1 VSASNLSRFVGAA
14 VFTTCALLIAPF
26 PSASAVPSASN
37 GSCPDVEVVF
47 ARGTTEPPGVG
58 ATGQAFVDSLRSKI
72 GPKSMSVYGVDYPA
86 TMDFATGMSGIDDAS
101 THIERTA
108 ADCPKTKM
116 VLGGFSQGA
125 AIMGFVTSAVIPEGA
140 PSDAPGPMPAD
151 VANHVAAVTLFGTP
165 SIQFMSSIGQPPVV
179 IGPLYVA
186 KTTELC
192 SDGDPV
198 CSGGGDWAAHDGY
211 PGDPTVDQ
219 AATFA
224 VDRINQTP

>member
-1 VSASNLSRFVGAA
+1 M
-14 VFTTCALLIAPF
+14 FTTCALLIAPA

-47 ARGTTEPPGVG
+47 ARGTSEPPGVG

-72 GPKSMSVYGVDYPA
+72 GPKSMSVYAVDYPA
-86 TMDFATGMSGIDDAS
+86 TMDFPTAMSGIEDAGR
-101 THIERTA
+101 HVQRMA

-125 AIMGFVTSAVIPEGA
+125 AIMGFVTSAAIPDGA
-140 PSDAPGPMPAD
+140 PADTPRPMSAD

-165 SIQFMSSIGQPPVV
+165 SAQFMSSIGQPPIG
-179 IGPLYVA
+179 IGPLYAA

-192 SDGDPV
+192 SAGDPI
-198 CSGGGDWAAHDGY
+198 CSGGGDWGAHDGY
-211 PGDPTVDQ
+211 PNDPTVHQ

-224 VDRINQTP
+224 ADRINQTP

>member
-1 VSASNLSRFVGAA
+1 
-14 VFTTCALLIAPF
+14 VFTASPLLALLIAPV
-26 PSASAVPSASN
+26 PSASAVPPAPPAPN
-37 GSCPDVEVVF
+37 GACSDVDVVF

-58 ATGQAFVDSLRSKI
+58 ATGQAFVDSLRTKI

-86 TMDFATGMSGIDDAS
+86 TMDFATGMSGISDAAS
-101 THIERTA
+101 HIQRTA

-125 AIMGFVTSAVIPEGA
+125 AIMGFVTSAAIPEGA
-140 PSDAPGPMPAD
+140 PADAPGPMPAE

-165 SIQFMSSIGQPPVV
+165 SVQFMSSIGQPPVV

-192 SDGDPV
+192 TAGDPV
-198 CSGGGDWAAHDGY
+198 CDGGGDWAAHDGY

-219 AATFA
+219 ASTFA
-224 VDRINQTP
+224 ADRVNQTP

>member
-1 VSASNLSRFVGAA
+1 MVTAVSLL
-14 VFTTCALLIAPF
+14 ALLIAPL
-26 PSASAVPSASN
+26 PSAFAVPSAPN
-37 GSCPDVEVVF
+37 GSCADVEVVF
-47 ARGTTEPPGVG
+47 ARGTSEPPGVG

-86 TMDFATGMSGIDDAS
+86 TMDFPTAMSGISDAA
-101 THIERTA
+101 THLEHTA

-125 AIMGFVTSAVIPEGA
+125 AIMGFVTSAAIPEGA
-140 PSDAPGPMPAD
+140 PSDTPGPMPAD

-165 SIQFMSSIGQPPVV
+165 SVQFMSSIGQPPIV

-192 SDGDPV
+192 SAGDPI
-198 CSGGGDWAAHDGY
+198 CSDGGDWAAHDGY
-211 PGDPTVDQ
+211 PTDGTMDQ
-219 AATFA
+219 AASFA
-224 VDRINQTP
+224 ADRINHTP